1 MHLLKLLL
9 RKLQSPNTVARK
21 EGVNFG
27 RHCHFRTKN
36 FGSEPYLIEIGDFVT
51 TSRDVDFVTH
61 DGAVAVLRHLYPEH
75 QNIDLIDKIVIRNNV
90 FIGMGAILLPG
101 TYIEDNVIV
110 GARSLIKGRLEA
122 NSVYA
127 GIPAKRIGSLE
138 EYLDKNRHKFFETKQ
153 LAAKEKKETLLSLFE
168 KKETAR

>member
-1 MHLLKLLL
+1 MHLLKLLI

-21 EGVNFG
+21 DGVIFG
-27 RHCHFRTKN
+27 HHCNFRTKN

-61 DGAVAVLRHLYPEH
+61 DGAVSVLRHLYPEY
-75 QNIDLIDKIVIRNNV
+75 QKIDLIDKIVIRNNV

-110 GARSLIKGRLEA
+110 GARSLVKGRLEA

-127 GIPAKRIGSLE
+127 GIPARRICSLDD
-138 EYLDKNRHKFFETKQ
+138 YLNKNKHRFIYTKH
-153 LAAKEKKETLLSLFE
+153 LSAKEKKETILDIFRQRE
-168 KKETAR
+168 IPH